1 MSETLMLV
9 NPKKRRKARSAAQRA
24 ATRKMIAANRRGRR
38 SNPAARPA
46 KSSTRRRR
54 RSNPIAASTVMR
66 RRRRNP
72 ISMKSPLAM
81 VKNAAIAGSG
91 ALAVNAAVNYLP
103 LPDMLKTGRM
113 VYLTKFGLA
122 LALGTFGKRILG
134 ANAER
139 MAEGAMT
146 VLAATAI
153 NDFAANS
160 LGVNLSGA
168 GYFSPGWQANPNI
181 PRTTLPLTAQL
192 GRRAGQYLP
201 PMQSEM
207 AERRSFRG
215 VGQYVSGR

>member
-1 MSETLMLV
+1 MPETLMLV
-9 NPKKRRKARSAAQRA
+9 NPRRRRKARSAAQRA
-24 ATRKMIAANRRGRR
+24 ATRKMLAANRSRR
-38 SNPAARPA
+38 RRNPIAA
-46 KSSTRRRR
+46 KSSAPSRRRR
-54 RSNPIAASTVMR
+54 RNPIAATTVLR

-72 ISMKSPLAM
+72 ISLKSPLSM

-103 LPDMLKTGRM
+103 IPDMLKTGRM
-113 VYLTKFGLA
+113 IYLTKFGLA
-122 LALGTFGKRILG
+122 LALGTIGKRFLG

-168 GYFSPGWQANPNI
+168 GYFSPGWRASPNI
-181 PRTTLPLTAQL
+181 PRTTLPITAQL
-192 GRRAGQYLP
+192 GRAGQYLP
-201 PMQSEM
+201 PMSGEM
-207 AERRSFRG
+207 AERRNFAGSRM
-215 VGQYVSGR
+215 GQYVSGR